1 MPAAVTNRSKPSRLA
16 LPLLLVL
23 LALIVPFACG
33 LGSVPVAPAEVVRSV
48 ASALG
53 VRAFGSPSA
62 ASAAIVLQV
71 RLPRVLVALLVG
83 AGLALAGAV
92 MQGLFRNPMASPD
105 VLGVSAGGSLGAVLA
120 IATGLA
126 DLRLEALPL
135 FALAG
140 SLAAALV
147 VYAIATGRGSTSLL
161 FLILAGLA
169 VSSLL
174 NGLISGVLL
183 LAREQEVSRFIFW
196 TMGGLD
202 GRRWVHVQ
210 MTLLVA
216 VPCGAVLLASSRE
229 LNLLMLGEEGAH
241 ALGLR
246 VETAKRVLLGVAALL
261 TGAAVA
267 VSGTIG
273 FVGLLVPH
281 LLRLLVG
288 PDHRRL
294 LPASAAGGA
303 LFLVLCDL
311 IARTVLA
318 PFELRVGIVTALI
331 GSPYLLFLIL
341 RYRGRGTLDPF
352 R

>member
-1 MPAAVTNRSKPSRLA
+1 VRPQGGRRL
-16 LPLLLVL
+16 LSPLLLAL
-23 LALIVPFACG
+23 LLVIVPLACG
-33 LGSVPVAPAEVVRSV
+33 LGSVRVAPIEVLRAV

-53 VRAFGSPSA
+53 VHSLGRPAE

-120 IATGLA
+120 ISSGLA
-126 DLRLEALPL
+126 GARVAALPL
-135 FALAG
+135 LALAG
-140 SLAAALV
+140 SLTAALV
-147 VYAIATGRGSTSLL
+147 VYLIATGRSGTSLL

-183 LAREQEVSRFIFW
+183 LSREQEISRFIFW

-202 GRRWVHVQ
+202 GRRWVHVR
-210 MTLLVA
+210 MMLFIA
-216 VPCGAVLLASSRE
+216 VPCVIVLLAAGRE

-246 VETAKRVLLGVAALL
+246 VETTKRLLLAFAALL

-311 IARTVLA
+311 LARTLLG
-318 PFELRVGIVTALI
+318 PFELRVGIVTAFV

-341 RYRGRGTLDPF
+341 RYRGRGTLEPF

>member
-1 MPAAVTNRSKPSRLA
+1 MTAPRVRHLPLV
-16 LPLLLVL
+16 LPLLVALLVV
-23 LALIVPFACG
+23 AVPLACG
-33 LGSVPVAPAEVVRSV
+33 LGSVQVAPAEVLRAV
-48 ASALG
+48 ASGLG
-53 VRAFGSPSA
+53 LRGLGAPA
-62 ASAAIVLQV
+62 EATAAIVLQV
-71 RLPRVLVALLVG
+71 RLPRVLVAMLVG

-120 IATGLA
+120 ISTGLA
-126 DLRLEALPL
+126 DSSPAPLPL
-135 FALAG
+135 LALSG
-140 SLAAALV
+140 SVAAALV
-147 VYAIATGRGSTSLL
+147 VYLIATGRGGTSLL

-174 NGLISGVLL
+174 NGLISGALL
-183 LAREQEVSRFIFW
+183 LSREQEVSRFLFW

-202 GRRWVHVQ
+202 GRRWVHVR
-210 MTLLVA
+210 MMLLAA
-216 VPCGAVLLASSRE
+216 VPCTVVLLASGRE

-246 VETAKRVLLGVAALL
+246 VESTKRVLLGVAALL

-311 IARTVLA
+311 LARTLFA
-318 PFELRVGIVTALI
+318 PFELRVGIVTALV

-341 RYRGRGTLDPF
+341 RYRAGGSLEPF

>member
-1 MPAAVTNRSKPSRLA
+1 MKRARMPAL
-16 LPLLLVL
+16 LPLLLAL
-23 LALIVPFACG
+23 LAVSVPLACG
-33 LGSVPVAPAEVVRSV
+33 LGSVSVAPAEVVRAI
-48 ASALG
+48 ASAAG
-53 VRAFGSPSA
+53 IERFGRPAEA
-62 ASAAIVLQV
+62 AAAIVLQV

-105 VLGVSAGGSLGAVLA
+105 VLGVSAGGSLGAVIA
-120 IATGLA
+120 ISTGLA
-126 DLRLEALPL
+126 DLRPAALPL
-135 FALAG
+135 LALAG
-140 SLAAALV
+140 SLTAALA
-147 VYAIATGRGSTSLL
+147 VYLVATARGGTSLL

-169 VSSLL
+169 ISSLL
-174 NGLISGVLL
+174 NGLISAALL

-202 GRRWVHVQ
+202 GRRWVHVR
-210 MTLLVA
+210 MMLLIA
-216 VPCGAVLLASSRE
+216 APCSVVLLGSGRE

-241 ALGLR
+241 TLGLR
-246 VETAKRVLLGVAALL
+246 VETAKRLLLAVAALL

-288 PDHRRL
+288 ADHRRL
-294 LPASAAGGA
+294 LGASAAGGA

-311 IARTVLA
+311 LARTLL
-318 PFELRVGIVTALI
+318 PPLELRVGIVTALV

-341 RYRGRGTLDPF
+341 RSTRRAALEPT